1 MYNSKVMP
9 IGKRLG
15 GRLAMDYMV
24 ILILIIGIIILW
36 KLTKKLLSL
45 GLIVVLIYFIYINL
59 DSIKMFLPK
68 EW

>member
-1 MYNSKVMP
+1 MP